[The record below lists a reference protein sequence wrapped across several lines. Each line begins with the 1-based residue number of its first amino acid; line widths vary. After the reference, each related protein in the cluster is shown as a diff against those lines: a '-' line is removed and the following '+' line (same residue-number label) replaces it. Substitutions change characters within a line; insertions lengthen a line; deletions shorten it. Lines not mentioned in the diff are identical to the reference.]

1 MNHGILTSILC
12 IVATDVSQ
20 PFWMTA
26 WFYLLIAVAIA
37 SIIGLTVIVVRASG
51 ARRKS
56 RLEAQVVN
64 LSAQLGEANHELKAF
79 SYSISHDLRAPLRS
93 VLGFSQILE
102 EDYSDKIDDEGRK
115 SIASLQRNAKKM
127 NQLIDD
133 LLRLSKV
140 LHQSLQKNVISLDD
154 QVSDIVAGLRET
166 YGETVIQIQPLPTV
180 NADRGLLDQVWSNLI
195 SNAMKFS
202 SKTNNPQVNIGY
214 QETKSEFI
222 FHVKDNGAGFDMQF
236 AGRLFGVFQR
246 LHADREFPGTGIGL
260 ALVRRIVIRHG
271 GRIWAEG
278 KVNEGASFYFTLPK
292 EE

>member
-1 MNHGILTSILC
+1 
-12 IVATDVSQ
+12 
-20 PFWMTA
+20 MTA